1 MAHLTL
7 SQPAPDLSLVP
18 LSENGCNEGA
28 GTGALEKLGLDLTNL
43 IQAADEEYS
52 DVIMIVDGK
61 RVPIHRCIIAVR
73 CPSFRKV
80 FAGMGAEKAEG
91 SKKQPELELN
101 SLVKEGRIGYEAF
114 MTVMGYVY
122 GGKLR
127 PLNIVVECWDP
138 SCAHSTCRPV
148 IDYVLELLCASVL
161 FGIQEL
167 KTIAEVFI

>member
-28 GTGALEKLGLDLTNL
+28 GTVALEKLGLDLANL

-122 GGKLR
+122 GGQLR